1 MEPVNE
7 SAFNHL
13 RRLNF
18 TNFNKSRHH
27 FPDPN
32 GIHLGNYES
41 KVSPS
46 DMEATP
52 LYSQALLVLDSLNAW
67 YMPFVIYLG
76 LVGNLLSLATFV
88 STHLRTRAASFYMA
102 SLAASDAGFLFV
114 LSFVWLQE
122 RGANVYQPGLCQ
134 LLVFLSSAFGCWSVW
149 LTVSY
154 TAERLVAVRRPLW
167 RMQQG
172 CSACLRPRTVV
183 MATALFSFCFSSP
196 LLFFVRLYRETSN
209 FSECILDPE
218 YGTVLH
224 YINILDTVL
233 TLIVPLL
240 LITTMNAMISRS
252 VYLYYHRHNREN
264 GAKVFGDTMSA
275 KRGPGGSE
283 AEENT
288 TAVSGG
294 VLSQAAQI
302 SVTRMLLVVST
313 AFVLLNLPSYVMRIY
328 VFVLSFRDSEE
339 ATGSLPYILQ
349 RYFMLLYYTSFA
361 TNFILYNASSQIFR
375 IALKGYVRSK
385 CEFLGGAFARFS
397 FRSRS
402 TSSSCRKEIMV

>member
-1 MEPVNE
+1 
-7 SAFNHL
+7 
-13 RRLNF
+13 
-18 TNFNKSRHH
+18 
-27 FPDPN
+27 
-32 GIHLGNYES
+32 
-41 KVSPS
+41 
-46 DMEATP
+46 
-52 LYSQALLVLDSLNAW
+52 
-67 YMPFVIYLG
+67 
-76 LVGNLLSLATFV
+76 
-88 STHLRTRAASFYMA
+88 
-102 SLAASDAGFLFV
+102 
-114 LSFVWLQE
+114 
-122 RGANVYQPGLCQ
+122 
-134 LLVFLSSAFGCWSVW
+134 
-149 LTVSY
+149 
-154 TAERLVAVRRPLW
+154 
-167 RMQQG
+167 
-172 CSACLRPRTVV
+172 
-183 MATALFSFCFSSP
+183 
-196 LLFFVRLYRETSN
+196 
-209 FSECILDPE
+209 
-218 YGTVLH
+218 
-224 YINILDTVL
+224 
-233 TLIVPLL
+233 
-240 LITTMNAMISRS
+240 
-252 VYLYYHRHNREN
+252 
-264 GAKVFGDTMSA
+264 MSA

-402 TSSSCRKEIMV
+402 TSSSCRKGDNGLGGSHVVPLRMNTAAHTTFQCSVHRSAEKAFIPRIRYGSELFCCSSVLRIDCEKSKE